1 MVGILTGYVILPVL
15 LIELHID
22 AYLPRADGSSTLKTM
37 PGNAGEPMNPPGGVR
52 VRTTTTTSNG
62 NEDSSSIRN
71 TQRVLVPN
79 TDGLS
84 DIVKRL
90 VEDRDLLSKQS
101 LPTSTT
107 PYVMETKRLSDHKR
121 LKILVTGGAGF
132 VGSHLVDKL
141 MMQGHEVI
149 VVDNFFTGQ
158 KKNIAHWLHHPN
170 FKWVIS
176 CHITMT
182 TTTTTR
188 VFSCDSNSHTHTLT
202 HTPHAFLSFLLFAF
216 SLSHTQ
222 S

>member
-170 FKWVIS
+170 FK
-176 CHITMT
+176 
-182 TTTTTR
+182 
-188 VFSCDSNSHTHTLT
+188 
-202 HTPHAFLSFLLFAF
+202 
-216 SLSHTQ
+216 
-222 S
+222 